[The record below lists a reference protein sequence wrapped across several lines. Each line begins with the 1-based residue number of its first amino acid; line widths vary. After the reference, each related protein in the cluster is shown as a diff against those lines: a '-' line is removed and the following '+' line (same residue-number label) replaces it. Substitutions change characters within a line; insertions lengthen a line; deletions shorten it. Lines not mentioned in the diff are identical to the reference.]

1 MKLSFLASSRM
12 PSCFLYL
19 RSALTH
25 CVSFKPIL
33 QGVSSTFSNVYVTH
47 SFLTCF
53 RTQCHGVPHV
63 SMSISMV
70 SRLIINIQN
79 PRLFSAIV
87 TGSRTLHSSSTASNA
102 AHIGPFVT
110 TVVSHTELSAD
121 QLDSQ
126 FSMDMDLPWVGV
138 PARGRGRAGRRL
150 WYDLDPAWA
159 GMSQRDVNEEA
170 TEVSRRWDLSFAY
183 LPARH

>member
-1 MKLSFLASSRM
+1 M

-53 RTQCHGVPHV
+53 RTHCHGVPHV

-102 AHIGPFVT
+102 VHIGPFVT
-110 TVVSHTELSAD
+110 TVVSPTELSAG

-126 FSMDMDLPWVGV
+126 FSMDMDLPWVGM
-138 PARGRGRAGRRL
+138 PARGRGRGGRRL
-150 WYDLDPAWA
+150 WYDLDPGW
-159 GMSQRDVNEEA
+159 GGVSRRDVNEED
-170 TEVSRRWDLSFAY
+170 TEVSRHSALPITY
-183 LPARH
+183 LRH